1 MKLAGA
7 ATGESKVYTGSGL
20 QAHVLVVDDDP
31 GARAATVMSLRRHNK
46 LWSISEAATLE
57 EARLLIQSPPAE
69 LGPIDVVLTDLV
81 LGNNNGGGIDVLEMA
96 KRKDPFI
103 MVILFTAQEKNLDR
117 FEAYKH
123 GAFDCIEKNILG
135 GRAWQEISVKAN
147 AAINFRQL
155 AKAQVADQKQLA
167 NLSRFL
173 DPRVLEQ
180 VVKDPRTLGV
190 RLRRATVVF
199 WDVRGFSD
207 LCHRLTA
214 QPLLGFVSDY
224 YGLATEIVFRHG
236 GILDKFMGDIVMAIF
251 CDLAAEGPSPH
262 DARPAIE
269 ASLRL
274 RATFEKLCR
283 KWGASAPEGAPP
295 LGLATAVHTGD
306 SLVGL
311 IGPPDR
317 GQLTAIGQHVNF
329 AAKLRDH
336 AQAGDLLLTD
346 HTRRCIPPLYDVE
359 TRPPLLGVPIFHLRG
374 TTGA

>member
-1 MKLAGA
+1 M
-7 ATGESKVYTGSGL
+7 YTGSGL
-20 QAHVLVVDDDP
+20 QAHVLIVDDDP
-31 GARAATVMSLRRHNK
+31 GARAATVTSLRRHNK
-46 LWSISEAATLE
+46 LWSISEAATLD
-57 EARLLIQSPPAE
+57 EARHLIQSPPAE

-155 AKAQVADQKQLA
+155 AKAQLADQKQLA
-167 NLSRFL
+167 HLSRFL

-180 VVKDPRTLGV
+180 VVRDPRNLAV
-190 RLRRATVVF
+190 RQRRATVVF
-199 WDVRGFSD
+199 WDIRGWSE
-207 LCHRLTA
+207 LSQRLNP
-214 QPLLGFVSDY
+214 QSLLGFVSDY
-224 YGLATEIVFRHG
+224 YGFATEVVFRHG

-251 CDLAAEGPSPH
+251 CDLAAAEPAPH
-262 DARPAIE
+262 DARPAVE
-269 ASLRL
+269 ATLRL
-274 RATFEKLCR
+274 RGTFDKLCR
-283 KWGASAPEGAPP
+283 KWGATAEGSEP
-295 LGLATAVHTGD
+295 LGLACAIHTGD

-336 AQAGDLLLTD
+336 AQAGDFLLTE
-346 HTRRCIPPLYDVE
+346 HTRLCLPPLYDFE
-359 TRPPLLGVPIFHLRG
+359 ARPPHLGVPIFHLRG
-374 TTGA
+374 LAGG

>member
-1 MKLAGA
+1 MAAAGRE
-7 ATGESKVYTGSGL
+7 GVPVYTGSGL
-20 QAHVLVVDDDP
+20 QAHVLIVDDDP
-31 GARAATVMSLRRHNK
+31 GARAATVTSLRRHNK
-46 LWSISEAATLE
+46 LWSISEASNLD

-81 LGNNNGGGIDVLEMA
+81 LGNNNGGGIDVLELA

-167 NLSRFL
+167 NLQRFL

-180 VVKDPRTLGV
+180 VVRDPRTLGV
-190 RLRRATVVF
+190 RQRRATVVF
-199 WDVRGFSD
+199 WDIRGWSG
-207 LCHRLTA
+207 LCQRLGA

-224 YGLATEIVFRHG
+224 YGLTTEIVFRHG

-251 CDLAAEGPSPH
+251 CDLAADGPGPH

-269 ASLRL
+269 ATLRL

-283 KWGASAPEGAPP
+283 KWGAAAESPQA
-295 LGLATAVHTGD
+295 LGLAAAVHTGD
-306 SLVGL
+306 SLIGL

-336 AQAGDLLLTD
+336 AQAGDILLTD
-346 HTRRCIPPLYDVE
+346 HTRRSLPPGYDLE
-359 TRPPLLGVPIFHLRG
+359 NRPPLLGVPIFHLRG
-374 TTGA
+374 LSGA

>member
-1 MKLAGA
+1 M
-7 ATGESKVYTGSGL
+7 YTGSGL
-20 QAHVLVVDDDP
+20 QAHVLIVDDDP
-31 GARAATVMSLRRHNK
+31 GARAATVTSLRRHNK

-69 LGPIDVVLTDLV
+69 FGPIDVVLTDLV

-155 AKAQVADQKQLA
+155 ATSQLADQKQLA

-180 VVKDPRTLGV
+180 VVRDQRALGV

-199 WDVRGFSD
+199 WDIRGWSG
-207 LCHRLTA
+207 LCHRLAA
-214 QPLLGFVSDY
+214 QPQTLLGFVSDY

-251 CDLAAEGPSPH
+251 CDLAAAEPGPH
-262 DARPAIE
+262 DARPAVE
-269 ASLRL
+269 ATLRL

-283 KWGASAPEGAPP
+283 KWGASGGEGVPP
-295 LGLATAVHTGD
+295 LGLAAAVHTGD
-306 SLVGL
+306 SLIGL
-311 IGPPDR
+311 IGHPDR

-329 AAKLRDH
+329 AAQLRDQ
-336 AQAGDLLLTD
+336 AQAGEILLTD
-346 HTRRCIPPLYDVE
+346 HTRRCLPSAGYELEP
-359 TRPPLLGVPIFHLRG
+359 RPPLSGLPIFHLRG
-374 TTGA
+374 MAGGG